1 MQSDFLL
8 NYERPFIYHLSRAL
22 TNNAYTKH
30 LTERICEDLNK
41 TNTDIFRNCGAVILI
56 FYNMGFILKNPF
68 S

>member
-41 TNTDIFRNCGAVILI
+41 TNTDIFRNLRRRNPHILQ
-56 FYNMGFILKNPF
+56 YGFHT
-68 S
+68 